1 MAPQRAERADVT
13 LAQSL
18 FGSGIDLCKRGEFEL
33 AIAHLDRACELCPDD
48 EDMQAARAQVRL
60 LRTVTPART
69 LRSARRPNAPSAR
82 SSARRRM
89 PRPARCYQLAMNAV
103 EGNDLERALRLA
115 EKAHRLDRRSLAI
128 SALLNSLQQALAEA
142 EDGEEEEWPGD
153 EEGEEEE
160 EEEDEGEEEEESEE
174 EEERALPPGWS
185 EGWSERAQRRFYYR
199 SDTGQAQ
206 WEWPD
211 DEEEEEYEEDED
223 EDEAAALHR
232 QGAACFNDG
241 DTAAA
246 LRLLRASVRLNPRPH
261 AVEDLRHAQNAAA
274 FEAAA
279 AREARAGAR
288 RPTRRTRGAPRAA
301 GCRRRLA

>member
-1 MAPQRAERADVT
+1 MCRVVRSPLLRRIMASQRAERADVT

-60 LRTVTPART
+60 LRSRHARADAAERAAAERAEREEQRASQN
-69 LRSARRPNAPSAR
+69 LRQTAEE
-82 SSARRRM
+82 
-89 PRPARCYQLAMNAV
+89 CYTLAMNAV

-128 SALLNSLQQALAEA
+128 SALLNSLRQALAEA
-142 EDGEEEEWPGD
+142 EDGSEEEEWQGD
-153 EEGEEEE
+153 GESEEEESEEEE
-160 EEEDEGEEEEESEE
+160 EEEEEGEEEEESEE
-174 EEERALPPGWS
+174 EEEERAALPPGWS

-206 WEWPD
+206 WASTPARRRRARSPRRSTRTRTRTP
-211 DEEEEEYEEDED
+211 
-223 EDEAAALHR
+223 AAALHR

-246 LRLLRASVRLNPRPH
+246 LRLLRASC
-261 AVEDLRHAQNAAA
+261 Q
-274 FEAAA
+274 
-279 AREARAGAR
+279 G
-288 RPTRRTRGAPRAA
+288 
-301 GCRRRLA
+301 